1 MIYWNTRNDNMDK
14 EKELRKYNNMIIN
27 DKLDYIIK
35 QNKSLE
41 SLNNRNT
48 EMILKRLERIQKLN
62 QTIIYLLLG
71 VVGLL
76 ITIIYLH

>member
-1 MIYWNTRNDNMDK
+1 
-14 EKELRKYNNMIIN
+14 MIIN
-27 DKLDYIIK
+27 DK
-35 QNKSLE
+35 LE

-76 ITIIYLH
+76 ITILLG

>member
-1 MIYWNTRNDNMDK
+1 MDK
-14 EKELRKYNNMIIN
+14 EKIKEIKMYMAIDGTLNELT
-27 DKLDYIIK
+27 K

-41 SLNNRNT
+41 SLNNQNT

-76 ITIIYLH
+76 ITILLG

>member
-1 MIYWNTRNDNMDK
+1 MDK

-35 QNKSLE
+35 QNKNLE

-48 EMILKRLERIQKLN
+48 GMILKRLERIQKLN

-76 ITIIYLH
+76 ITILLG

>member
-1 MIYWNTRNDNMDK
+1 MDK
-14 EKELRKYNNMIIN
+14 EKELRKYNNMIVN

-41 SLNNRNT
+41 SLNNQNT
-48 EMILKRLERIQKLN
+48 EMILKRLEHIQKLN

-76 ITIIYLH
+76 ITILLG

>member
-1 MIYWNTRNDNMDK
+1 MDK

-35 QNKSLE
+35 QNKNLE

-71 VVGLL
+71 LVGLL
-76 ITIIYLH
+76 ITILLG

>member
-1 MIYWNTRNDNMDK
+1 MDK

-41 SLNNRNT
+41 SLNNQNT
-48 EMILKRLERIQKLN
+48 EMILKRLERIQKQN
-62 QTIIYLLLG
+62 HIILSYVLPFI
-71 VVGLL
+71 VGLL
-76 ITIIYLH
+76 IAILFK

>member
-1 MIYWNTRNDNMDK
+1 MDK

-27 DKLDYIIK
+27 HKLDYIIK

-76 ITIIYLH
+76 ITILLG

>member
-1 MIYWNTRNDNMDK
+1 MDK
-14 EKELRKYNNMIIN
+14 EKELRKYNNMIVN
-27 DKLDYIIK
+27 NKLDYIIK

-41 SLNNRNT
+41 SLNNQNT

-76 ITIIYLH
+76 ITILLG

>member
-1 MIYWNTRNDNMDK
+1 MDK

-35 QNKSLE
+35 QNKNLE
-41 SLNNRNT
+41 SLSNRNT

-76 ITIIYLH
+76 ITILLG

>member
-1 MIYWNTRNDNMDK
+1 MDK

-27 DKLDYIIK
+27 DRLDYIIK
-35 QNKSLE
+35 QNKNLE

-76 ITIIYLH
+76 ITILLG

>member
-1 MIYWNTRNDNMDK
+1 MDK

-35 QNKSLE
+35 QNKNLE
-41 SLNNRNT
+41 SLINRNT
-48 EMILKRLERIQKLN
+48 GMILKRLERIQKLN

-76 ITIIYLH
+76 ITILLG

>member
-1 MIYWNTRNDNMDK
+1 MDK

-35 QNKSLE
+35 QNKNLE

-48 EMILKRLERIQKLN
+48 EIILKRLERIQKLN

-76 ITIIYLH
+76 ITILLG

>member
-1 MIYWNTRNDNMDK
+1 MDK
-14 EKELRKYNNMIIN
+14 EKIKEIKMYMAIDGTLNELT
-27 DKLDYIIK
+27 K
-35 QNKSLE
+35 QNKNLE

-48 EMILKRLERIQKLN
+48 GMILKRLEHIQKLN

-76 ITIIYLH
+76 IAILFK

>member
-1 MIYWNTRNDNMDK
+1 MDK
-14 EKELRKYNNMIIN
+14 EKLKELRNFMLIN
-27 DKLDYIIK
+27 DIVNDLTK
-35 QNKSLE
+35 QNKNLE

-48 EMILKRLERIQKLN
+48 GMILKRLERIQKLN

-76 ITIIYLH
+76 ITILLG

>member
-1 MIYWNTRNDNMDK
+1 MDK

-27 DKLDYIIK
+27 NKLDYIIK
-35 QNKSLE
+35 QNKNLE

-76 ITIIYLH
+76 ITILLG

>member
-1 MIYWNTRNDNMDK
+1 MDK

-27 DKLDYIIK
+27 NKLDYIIK

-41 SLNNRNT
+41 SLNNQNT
-48 EMILKRLERIQKLN
+48 EMILKRLEHIQKLN

-76 ITIIYLH
+76 ITILLG

>member
-1 MIYWNTRNDNMDK
+1 MDK
-14 EKELRKYNNMIIN
+14 EKELRKYNNMIVN
-27 DKLDYIIK
+27 NKLDYIIK

-41 SLNNRNT
+41 SLNNQNT

-62 QTIIYLLLG
+62 QTIMYLLLG

-76 ITIIYLH
+76 ITILLG

>member
-1 MIYWNTRNDNMDK
+1 MDK
-14 EKELRKYNNMIIN
+14 EKIKEIKMYMAIDGTLNELT
-27 DKLDYIIK
+27 K

-41 SLNNRNT
+41 SLNNQNT
-48 EMILKRLERIQKLN
+48 EMILKRLEHIQKLN

-76 ITIIYLH
+76 ITILLG

>member
-1 MIYWNTRNDNMDK
+1 MDK

-35 QNKSLE
+35 QNKNLE

-62 QTIIYLLLG
+62 QTIIYLLPG

-76 ITIIYLH
+76 ITILLG

>member
-1 MIYWNTRNDNMDK
+1 MDK
-14 EKELRKYNNMIIN
+14 EKIKEIKMYMAIDGTLNELT
-27 DKLDYIIK
+27 K

-41 SLNNRNT
+41 SLNNQNT

-62 QTIIYLLLG
+62 QTIIYLFLG

-76 ITIIYLH
+76 ITILLG

>member
-1 MIYWNTRNDNMDK
+1 MIDNMDK
-14 EKELRKYNNMIIN
+14 EKELRKYNNMIVN

-41 SLNNRNT
+41 SLNNQNT

-76 ITIIYLH
+76 ITILLG

>member
-1 MIYWNTRNDNMDK
+1 MDK
-14 EKELRKYNNMIIN
+14 EKELRRYNNMIIN

-41 SLNNRNT
+41 SLNNQNT

-76 ITIIYLH
+76 ITILLG

>member
-1 MIYWNTRNDNMDK
+1 MDK
-14 EKELRKYNNMIIN
+14 EKIKEIKMYMAIDGTLNELT
-27 DKLDYIIK
+27 K
-35 QNKSLE
+35 QNKNLE

-48 EMILKRLERIQKLN
+48 GMILKRLERIQKLS

-76 ITIIYLH
+76 ITILLG